1 MSAAATPA
9 ADLQRDTLLWIVPPA
24 AIAVALLLCIVMTL
38 VAVWIKRRNAASK
51 RRKYQVRE
59 AALAEIPPAPTSTGV
74 TATDDNDVTQY
85 ADINMALLVRR
96 QEPPAAAAETN
107 DDDQNHNL
115 TYAQLSFNAG
125 GV

>member
-9 ADLQRDTLLWIVPPA
+9 ADLQRDRLLWIVPPA
-24 AIAVALLLCIVMTL
+24 AIAVALLLCIVVTL
-38 VAVWIKRRNAASK
+38 VAVWIKRRNASE
-51 RRKYQVRE
+51 RRRYQVRE
-59 AALAEIPPAPTSTGV
+59 AALAELPPAPASTGA
-74 TATDDNDVTQY
+74 TATDAADVTQY

-96 QEPPAAAAETN
+96 QEPPAAETK